1 MSLQLSLQCEIESLQ
16 LDYYAK
22 QLLLQMKLFEKR
34 RTIMKKNQ
42 FGLQIRIRDN

>member
-22 QLLLQMKLFEKR
+22 SRKR
-34 RTIMKKNQ
+34 NTKGQ
-42 FGLQIRIRDN
+42 W